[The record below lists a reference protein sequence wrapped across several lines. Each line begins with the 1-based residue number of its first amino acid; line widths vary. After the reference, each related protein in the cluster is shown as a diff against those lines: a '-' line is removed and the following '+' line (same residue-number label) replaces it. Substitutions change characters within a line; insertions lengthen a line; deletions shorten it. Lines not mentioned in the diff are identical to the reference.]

1 MVDEKKQ
8 RTVNTN
14 ILMVI
19 TRKQN
24 LWKIIDKVKQVSD
37 RFLVLKTNE
46 QEYEDFFFIIYDSQI
61 NVRVQHL
68 SPTIV
73 HRKGRCFYTINALN
87 KLVERQND
95 GVLDK
100 EYLIDWDSYQD
111 RILILNQDRQ
121 LKELPTKLYK
131 IIN

>member
-1 MVDEKKQ
+1 MVNDKKQ
-8 RTVNTN
+8 KPVDTN
-14 ILMVI
+14 ILMII

-24 LWKIIDKVKQVSD
+24 LWKIIDKIKQLSD

-46 QEYEDFFFIIYDSQI
+46 QEYEDFFFIIYDSDM
-61 NVRVQHL
+61 NVRLQHL
-68 SPTIV
+68 SPTII

-87 KLVERQND
+87 KLIERQNN
-95 GVLDK
+95 GIVDK
-100 EYLIDWDSYQD
+100 QYLIDWDKYQN

-121 LKELPTKLYK
+121 LKEIYTKLYK